1 MSEACRSG
9 PKHYGRVSDFRE
21 TKMENEA
28 TPEVERAI
36 ESTVEHKKSAIP
48 SDLPLQ
54 CAYHHQQ
61 LPVRLTESI
70 HMNLLDGTLNWTK

>member
-28 TPEVERAI
+28 TPEVARAI
-36 ESTVEHKKSAIP
+36 ESTVEHKKSAI
-48 SDLPLQ
+48 S
-54 CAYHHQQ
+54 
-61 LPVRLTESI
+61 
-70 HMNLLDGTLNWTK
+70 LNDRKGELYEQVLYARHTFG

>member
-9 PKHYGRVSDFRE
+9 PKHYGRVSDTCE

-36 ESTVEHKKSAIP
+36 ESTVEHKKSAIG
-48 SDLPLQ
+48 
-54 CAYHHQQ
+54 Q
-61 LPVRLTESI
+61 LPTANPFGKKI
-70 HMNLLDGTLNWTK
+70 ITLYYYNWLRVV